1 MGSVNVDRE
10 ATRDDPRGDHGV
22 AACERRCGS
31 SGDRA
36 LGLGRPHFFGAA
48 LIIDALGMLDK
59 AFPMIDVVW
68 APLSSALLKKMFNSN
83 TGAALQLFEESVPGF
98 DWVPTATITR
108 PPASTKGFP
117 GAATP
122 P

>member
-1 MGSVNVDRE
+1 MGASDKSK
-10 ATRDDPRGDHGV
+10 ADLDW
-22 AACERRCGS
+22 S
-31 SGDRA
+31 KA
-36 LGLGRPHFFGAA
+36 LPLLIGA

-98 DWVPTATITR
+98 DWVPTATITW
-108 PPASTKGFP
+108 
-117 GAATP
+117 AAWTYSCWMAEKKAANKAAKAK
-122 P
+122 